1 MKKIISTI
9 VFLLATIV
17 VNSQKVTFYS
27 QEFENGVRDHIGLGE
42 SDNVLQTHTD
52 TITTLN
58 LSGLGITDIRD
69 AGYLTAVTKL
79 DLSYNNITDVSPL
92 LTLSSLRELNLSNN
106 KLENINI
113 LAFVEAE
120 SMEVDVSNNYISD
133 FSYFYTPGLCDFTFM
148 GMGLQMEKDA
158 PYFDIYQF
166 YATVDLANR
175 SMISYRGYTNMP
187 AATNIKCGSFT
198 ETAEIDGD
206 SHIAVLPTIPTETT
220 EVTLTN
226 GAESIKTFV
235 VPAKFNKVEAGK
247 TVSMDT
253 GLPEHYT
260 ISAYASKGTVEIV
273 GNTLKFTAPQET
285 VSDIISF
292 CFYEGATLKGISR
305 FYVNKGDIDGDG
317 DVDKADLE
325 KVVNF
330 IMNPSEDFNK
340 DAADMNGDGKVNAT
354 DVVLIINA
362 MTNPE

>member
-1 MKKIISTI
+1 MKKIVSIAVLMLT
-9 VFLLATIV
+9 AMV
-17 VNSQKVTFYS
+17 VNAQKVTFYS
-27 QEFENGVRDHIGLGE
+27 QEFENGVRYHIGLGE

-69 AGYLTAVTKL
+69 AVYLTAVTKL
-79 DLSYNNITDVSPL
+79 DLSYNSITDVSPL

-106 KLENINI
+106 KLEDINI

-148 GMGLQMEKDA
+148 GMGLQMEKDT
-158 PYFDIYQF
+158 PYFDIYQL
-166 YATVDLANR
+166 YATVDSANR

-187 AATNIKCGSFT
+187 ATTNIKCGSFT

-206 SHIAVLPTIPTETT
+206 GHVAVLPTTPTETT

-226 GAESIKTFV
+226 GLKSIKTYA
-235 VPAKFNKVEAGK
+235 VPAKFYKVEAGK
-247 TVSMDT
+247 TVSMET
-253 GLPEHYT
+253 GLPEQYT

-273 GNTLKFTAPQET
+273 DNNTLKYTAPQET
-285 VSDIISF
+285 VSDIVYF
-292 CFYEGATLKGISR
+292 CYNEGTTLKGISR
-305 FYVNKGDIDGDG
+305 SYVNKGDIDGDG

-325 KVVNF
+325 KVVNY

-340 DAADMNGDGKVNAT
+340 DAADMNGDNKVNAA
-354 DVVLIINA
+354 DVVLIVNI
-362 MTNPE
+362 MTK